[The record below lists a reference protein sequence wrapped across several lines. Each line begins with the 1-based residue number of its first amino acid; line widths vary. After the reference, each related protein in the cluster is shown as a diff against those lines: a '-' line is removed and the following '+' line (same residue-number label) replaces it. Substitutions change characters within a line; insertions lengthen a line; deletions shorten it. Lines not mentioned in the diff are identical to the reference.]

1 MLGSPRGEAP
11 GIKRVRAL
19 HYFFSEAAESLWRN
33 RRAALVSMLT
43 IAAGMFVLG
52 FFLMINANIQRIVG
66 RWSDAA
72 ELAVY
77 VRDDAK
83 PEQIATVNEMLTRSG
98 LAASVQFFSK
108 EEARSEFARDFPD
121 LAPAA
126 ASLDRNPFPAS
137 FAVRLN
143 PRAQAASEAVDNMAA
158 SLSGLAGVADVRYD
172 RTWIARLNAAIRVI
186 RGVGLVI
193 VLLMSIASA
202 LTVANVVRL
211 AALARRAEIEIM
223 QLVGA
228 PFAYIRGP
236 FIAEGMIQGGMG
248 AVFAVGLLLATF
260 AAIRARFGAVMAD
273 AVGLTG
279 MAFVPTQL
287 VLLLV
292 VGGMA
297 LGCLGGFVAAR
308 GVR

>member
-1 MLGSPRGEAP
+1 M
-11 GIKRVRAL
+11 RAL
-19 HYFFSEAAESLWRN
+19 GYFFTEAGESLWRT
-33 RRAALVSMLT
+33 RRAAILSTLT
-43 IAAGMFVLG
+43 IAAGLFVLG
-52 FFLMINANIQRIVG
+52 FFLMVNANIERVVG

-77 VRDDAK
+77 LRDDVTA
-83 PEQIATVNEMLTRSG
+83 EQTSAINEILTQGG
-98 LAASVQFFSK
+98 LASSVQFFSK
-108 EEARSEFARDFPD
+108 DEAKREFARDFPD

-126 ASLDRNPFPAS
+126 AALDRNPFPAS
-137 FAVRLN
+137 FGVRLN
-143 PRAQAASEAVDNMAA
+143 AQAQGTPAAIENMSTA
-158 SLSGLAGVADVRYD
+158 LNGMGGVADVRYD
-172 RTWIARLNAAIRVI
+172 RTWIARLNSTVRVI

-193 VLLMSIASA
+193 VLLMAVASA

-211 AALARRAEIEIM
+211 TALARAGEIEIM

-236 FIAEGMIQGGMG
+236 FIAEGLIQGGLG
-248 AVFAVGLLLATF
+248 AIVAVLLLLTAF
-260 AAIRARFGAVMAD
+260 AGIRLRYGSIMSD

-279 MAFVPTQL
+279 VAFVPTQL
-287 VLLLV
+287 LLLLV

-297 LGCLGGFVAAR
+297 LGCLGGFVVAR

>member
-1 MLGSPRGEAP
+1 M
-11 GIKRVRAL
+11 RAL

-33 RRAALVSMLT
+33 RRAALLSMLT

-77 VRDDAK
+77 VRDDAQ
-83 PEQIATVNEMLTRSG
+83 PDQLATVSEMLTKSG
-98 LAASVQFFSK
+98 LTASVQFFSK
-108 EEARSEFARDFPD
+108 EEARREFARDFPD

-126 ASLDRNPFPAS
+126 AGLDRNPFPAS

-143 PRAQAASEAVDNMAA
+143 SRAQATSDAVDNMAVA
-158 SLSGLAGVADVRYD
+158 LSGAGGVADVRYD

-186 RGVGLVI
+186 RGVGLII

-236 FIAEGMIQGGMG
+236 FIAEGLIQGGMG
-248 AVFAVGLLLATF
+248 AVFAVALLVGTF

-287 VLLLV
+287 LLLLV

-297 LGCLGGFVAAR
+297 LGCLGGFVVAR

>member
-1 MLGSPRGEAP
+1 
-11 GIKRVRAL
+11 VRAL
-19 HYFFSEAAESLWRN
+19 QYFFSEAAESLWRN
-33 RRAALVSMLT
+33 RRAALLSMLT

-52 FFLMINANIQRIVG
+52 FFLMINANIQRIIG
-66 RWSDAA
+66 SWSEAA

-77 VRDDAK
+77 LRDDAT
-83 PEQIATVNEMLTRSG
+83 PEQIAVVNEMLTKSG
-98 LAASVQFFSK
+98 LAVSVQFFSK
-108 EEARSEFARDFPD
+108 EEARKEFARDFPD
-121 LAPAA
+121 LAAA
-126 ASLDRNPFPAS
+126 AGNLERNPFPSS

-143 PRAQAASEAVDNMAA
+143 SSAQSASGAVDNMAVA
-158 SLSGLAGVADVRYD
+158 LGSAAGVADVRYD
-172 RTWIARLNAAIRVI
+172 RTWIARLNAAVRAI

-211 AALARRAEIEIM
+211 TALARRAEIEIM

-236 FIAEGMIQGGMG
+236 FIAEGLIQGGMG
-248 AVFAVGLLLATF
+248 AAVAVVLLLATF
-260 AAIRARFGAVMAD
+260 AAIRARFGALMAD

-279 MAFVPTQL
+279 MAFVPTQVL
-287 VLLLV
+287 LLLV

-297 LGCLGGFVAAR
+297 LGCLGGFVVAR

>member
-1 MLGSPRGEAP
+1 M
-11 GIKRVRAL
+11 RAIQ
-19 HYFFSEAAESLWRN
+19 YFFSEAGESLWRN
-33 RRAALVSMLT
+33 RRAAGLSTLT
-43 IAAGMFVLG
+43 IAAGLFVLG
-52 FFLMINANIQRIVG
+52 FLVMVNTNLERIVG

-77 VRDDAK
+77 LRDDAQQ
-83 PEQIATVNEMLTRSG
+83 EQVNAVHEMIAKSG
-98 LAASVQFFSK
+98 LTNSVQFFSK
-108 EEARSEFARDFPD
+108 DDARREFAKDFPD

-126 ASLDRNPFPAS
+126 TALERNPFPAS

-143 PRAQAASEAVDNMAA
+143 SDAQAATGAIENMTGV
-158 SLSGLAGVADVRYD
+158 LGGMPGVADVRYD

-186 RGVGLVI
+186 RGVGLLI
-193 VLLMSIASA
+193 VLLMAVASA

-211 AALARRAEIEIM
+211 TALARRHEIEIM

-236 FIAEGMIQGGMG
+236 FIAEGIIQGGMG
-248 AVFAVGLLLATF
+248 AVVAVALLLATF
-260 AAIRARFGAVMAD
+260 GGIRARYGAVMAD

-279 MAFVPTQL
+279 VAFVPTQVL
-287 VLLLV
+287 LLLV

-297 LGCLGGFVAAR
+297 LGCLGGFVVAR
-308 GVR
+308 TVR

>member
-1 MLGSPRGEAP
+1 
-11 GIKRVRAL
+11 
-19 HYFFSEAAESLWRN
+19 
-33 RRAALVSMLT
+33 
-43 IAAGMFVLG
+43 VLG

-77 VRDDAK
+77 LRDDAK
-83 PEQIATVNEMLTRSG
+83 PDQIAVVNEILTTSG
-98 LAASVQFFSK
+98 LTSSVQFFSK
-108 EEARSEFARDFPD
+108 EDARREFARDFPD
-121 LAPAA
+121 LAAA
-126 ASLDRNPFPAS
+126 AAALERNPFPAS

-143 PRAQAASEAVDNMAA
+143 AQAQSATGAVDNMT
-158 SLSGLAGVADVRYD
+158 SMLNGVAGIADVRYD
-172 RTWIARLNAAIRVI
+172 RTWLERLNRAIRVI
-186 RGVGLVI
+186 RAAGLVI
-193 VLLMSIASA
+193 IILMAVASA

-211 AALARRAEIEIM
+211 AALARAAEIEIM

-248 AVFAVGLLLATF
+248 AVLAVVLLVGTF
-260 AAIRARFGAVMAD
+260 ATIRARYGAAMTD

-279 MAFVPTQL
+279 LAFVPTQL
-287 VLLLV
+287 LLLLV

-297 LGCLGGFVAAR
+297 LGCLGGFAVAK